1 MYRSYFFKQNNVE
14 KTRSPHQQSDR
25 SPHSAAT
32 ATSLSTRGLLAVCTM
47 SLPPAPPSVPVELED
62 EEGRRQLAYFIW
74 GNRPKQPPPPP
85 MLPPLPPG
93 VNRYAWMVNSFWRE
107 FSLFY
112 RQYVSKEIDET
123 GKMTR
128 KRTIEGLKAW
138 DETMEKFA
146 EVIFNFADQ
155 VCVWGGELRRRRG

>member
-1 MYRSYFFKQNNVE
+1 
-14 KTRSPHQQSDR
+14 
-25 SPHSAAT
+25 
-32 ATSLSTRGLLAVCTM
+32 M

-85 MLPPLPPG
+85 MFPPLPPG

-128 KRTIEGLKAW
+128 KKTIEGLKDW

-155 VCVWGGELRRRRG
+155 VCVWERVEEEERRRWREYNWPCPALTLPQPGADLPHPTLPYHALPGPALP